1 MLAIAFD
8 FPAGRYHATP
18 WGRHVNEADVEW
30 PPSPWRLVRALIAI
44 WHRKVPPEERD
55 PETLERLLS
64 ALAAEAPHYRV
75 PTAVHAHT
83 RHYMPAKGDK
93 KTLIFDAF
101 ARVGKDEDLVMVW
114 PELALEAEQEAL
126 LDRLLAGLGFLGRAE
141 SWADARRLP
150 EWSGECN
157 CVPGDSL
164 VDTET
169 GEVSEPL
176 SLQVPMPVD
185 EYAGFRQAQ
194 LEGMEKRAGLKP
206 RDKRAI
212 HATLPESWVDALAV
226 DTSQLHGAG
235 WSSPPLARAV
245 AYSRPPDLLRPM
257 ARPNRSR
264 RTAEPVTTLR
274 FALYGR
280 PLPRIEDAVRMGEL
294 LRVAAM
300 SRAKKYCGETS
311 VPAVISGHRM
321 PAGNR
326 HQHAFWLPEDA
337 DGDGRIDHFLV
348 HVPGKIEGQGRR
360 AVESLNRLWN
370 REGQEWRIVFEN
382 SGTAEELAECGSPL
396 LGESST
402 FETVIP
408 YLMPWHAKSKFG
420 VEEQIRRE
428 CRERGLPEPE
438 RIEWLQDID
447 VAGKKRRPV
456 DFHRFRSK
464 RGLTQPDTQGCFV
477 RLKFPAPLRG
487 PLALGFGCHFGL
499 GLFHPAGKWLRAL

>member
-1 MLAIAFD
+1 MLAIAFN

-30 PPSPWRLVRALIAI
+30 PPSPWRVVRALIAI

-55 PETLERLLS
+55 PEALERLLA
-64 ALAAEAPHYRV
+64 ALASGAPHYRV

-83 RHYMPAKGDK
+83 RHYMPAKSDK

-101 ARVGKDEDLVMVW
+101 ARVGKDEDLTMVW
-114 PELALEAEQEAL
+114 PHLVLEPEQETL
-126 LDRLLAGLGFLGRAE
+126 LDQLLAGLGFLGRAE

-150 EWSGECN
+150 EWAGECN

-176 SLQVPMPVD
+176 SLLAPMPVD
-185 EYAGFRQAQ
+185 DYAGFRQAQ
-194 LEGMEKRAGLKP
+194 IEGMEKRAGLKP
-206 RDKRAI
+206 RDKRTI
-212 HATLPESWVDALAV
+212 RATLPDSWVDALAV

-245 AYSRPPDLLRPM
+245 SYSRPPELLRPTVQPHRHR
-257 ARPNRSR
+257 RP
-264 RTAEPVTTLR
+264 AKPVTTLR

-294 LRVAAM
+294 LRRAAM
-300 SRAKKYCGETS
+300 SQAKNYCGEMS

-321 PAGNR
+321 GPENR

-348 HVPGKIEGQGRR
+348 HVPAEVQGPGRR
-360 AVESLNRLWN
+360 AIESLNRLWN
-370 REGQEWRIVFEN
+370 REGQEWTIVLEN
-382 SGTAEELAECGSPL
+382 SGTTEELAESGTPL
-396 LGESST
+396 LGESCT
-402 FETVIP
+402 FETLTP
-408 YLMPWHAKSKFG
+408 YLMPWHAKRNFG
-420 VEEQIRRE
+420 VEEQILRE

-438 RIEWLQDID
+438 RVEWLQAID

-464 RGLTQPDTQGCFV
+464 RGLVQPDTQGRFV
-477 RLKFPAPLRG
+477 RISFPEPVEG
-487 PLALGFGCHFGL
+487 PIALGFGCHFGL
-499 GLFHPAGKWLRAL
+499 GLLGPAGT

>member
-1 MLAIAFD
+1 MLAIAFN

-30 PPSPWRLVRALIAI
+30 PPSPWRLVRSLVAI
-44 WHRKVPPEERD
+44 WHRKVPPDERD
-55 PETLERLLS
+55 PDTLERLL
-64 ALAAEAPHYRV
+64 AAMASEAPHYQV

-101 ARVGKDEDLVMVW
+101 ARVGKDEELAMVW
-114 PELALEAEQEAL
+114 PELVLEPELEAL
-126 LDRLLAGLGFLGRAE
+126 LDRLLEGLGFLGRAE
-141 SWADARRLP
+141 SWTEARRLP
-150 EWSGECN
+150 EWLGECN
-157 CVPGDSL
+157 CVPGEPG
-164 VDTET
+164 VDTNT

-176 SLQVPMPVD
+176 ALLTPMPLD
-185 EYAGFRQAQ
+185 EYPAFRRAQ
-194 LEGMEKRAGLKP
+194 IEGMEKRASLKP
-206 RDKRAI
+206 KDKKAI

-226 DTSQLHGAG
+226 DTSQLHAAG
-235 WSSPPLARAV
+235 WSSPPLARTTTYA
-245 AYSRPPDLLRPM
+245 RPPELLRPM
-257 ARPNRSR
+257 ARPVR
-264 RTAEPVTTLR
+264 RRHSAEPVKILR

-300 SRAKKYCGETS
+300 SRAKEYCGESS
-311 VPAVISGHRM
+311 VPAAISGHRM
-321 PAGNR
+321 PTGNR

-348 HVPGKIEGQGRR
+348 YVPGEVEGEGRR
-360 AVESLNRLWN
+360 AIESLNRLWN
-370 REGQEWRIVFEN
+370 REGQEWTIVFEN
-382 SGTAEELAECGSPL
+382 SGTSQELADSGSPL
-396 LGESST
+396 LGQSNT
-402 FETVIP
+402 FETLTP
-408 YLMPWHAKSKFG
+408 YLMPWHAKANFG

-438 RIEWLQDID
+438 RIEWLQDIEI
-447 VAGKKRRPV
+447 AGKKRRPV

-464 RGLTQPDTQGCFV
+464 KGLVQPDRQGCFA
-477 RLKFPAPLRG
+477 RLHFAQPVDG

-499 GLFHPAGKWLRAL
+499 GVFRPV